1 MTRQALDDR
10 LVTYSDT
17 VVAFALVNGFAFL
30 ISLGEPD
37 IRCSIANVSVVAFS
51 LNVIV
56 PVAGS
61 YALFWLRAYQRA
73 LRADAEDEG
82 EGAEPDE
89 LVARFWRI
97 AFGVRLGLIWL
108 FAAIVIV
115 GIFAA
120 TRDARCLVDPS

>member
-1 MTRQALDDR
+1 MTRQALSDR
-10 LVTYSDT
+10 IETYSDT

-37 IRCSIANVSVVAFS
+37 IRCSIANVSVVAYA
-51 LNVIV
+51 LNLIV
-56 PVAGS
+56 PTAGS

-73 LRADAEDEG
+73 LSAE
-82 EGAEPDE
+82 AEETEE

-97 AFGVRLGLIWL
+97 AFSVRLVLIWL
-108 FAAIVIV
+108 FAAIVIL

-120 TRDARCLVDPS
+120 TWDARCLVGAS

>member
-1 MTRQALDDR
+1 MTRQALSDR
-10 LVTYSDT
+10 IETYSDT

-37 IRCSIANVSVVAFS
+37 IRCSIANVSLVAYA
-51 LNVIV
+51 LNLIV
-56 PVAGS
+56 PAAGS

-73 LRADAEDEG
+73 L
-82 EGAEPDE
+82 GAEAEADE

-97 AFGVRLGLIWL
+97 AFGVRLVLIWL
-108 FAAIVIV
+108 FAALVIL

-120 TRDARCLVDPS
+120 TWDTRCLVGAS